1 MRRITALLASVAAVL
16 VAVAQPAAADPGV
29 PASPNANPPAA
40 TSVPA
45 DALGLSLAQVA
56 GSGLAVTLD
65 AGASEEH
72 DLVVSNHTANLRLTV
87 KLSATDATGNLGTAA
102 ASWLAFGDDEIQ
114 LDPHVPTTVPMT
126 IAVPHDTQ
134 PSSALAH
141 VSATVENA
149 VSAADGSPVA
159 GTATQ
164 TFPVAI
170 SVQGTPT
177 AQIAIADVHRVDKG
191 SRHELAV
198 VLRNFGDQGAQ
209 VSGHVVIAGDQPQT
223 LPFHADLGA
232 SRDTTV
238 DLPWHAPP
246 AGSASDIAVDLEYGG
261 GNVASWSSRL
271 GGAPTDLSPVT
282 AASPTTVADTSAA
295 HDAGRGLGRAATPWW
310 KQPLVALLAALALLG
325 AAVWF
330 GFEMLASRR
339 RRGRVRC
346 RSGRVRGH
354 AAGLDADVERGVDRP
369 RQATRA
375 PHRRCGAT
383 RHRASRGDAPRRT
396 GHRRQPGAARSPGA
410 DLGVPERVAAAQPE
424 PAPLELVT
432 PSPFEPEAVQSA
444 APGPAPPAAV
454 PVAEPAHVQEI
465 QPEVLRPTSETP
477 GAPARPEPVVEP
489 LVVPAME
496 ALVVPAEPEPN
507 RTRTLAEP
515 EPEPEPE
522 PDPIRRRT
530 HGAIV
535 GARSRAPAATR
546 MDGRRRV
553 GCRHRTAARAA
564 AVRRLGDSR
573 RTTAPGGPS
582 V

>member
-1 MRRITALLASVAAVL
+1 MKRITALLASVAAVL
-16 VAVAQPAAADPGV
+16 VAVAQPVAADPGA

-40 TSVPA
+40 SSVPA

-114 LDPHVPTTVPMT
+114 LDPHVATTVPMT

-134 PSSALAH
+134 PSDALAH

-198 VLRNFGDQGAQ
+198 VLRNYGDQGAQ

-223 LPFHADLGA
+223 LPFNADLGA

-295 HDAGRGLGRAATPWW
+295 TTPAAGSGGAAKPWW
-310 KQPLVALLAALALLG
+310 KQPFVALLAALALL
-325 AAVWF
+325 AAAAWF

-339 RRGRVRC
+339 RRGEF
-346 RSGRVRGH
+346 
-354 AAGLDADVERGVDRP
+354 AAGPVGYAAMPPGWTPTSSEESIDLAKQLVRLTDVVVQLVTAHREETHRDEQDIVDS
-369 RQATRA
+369 RA
-375 PHRRCGAT
+375 R
-383 RHRASRGDAPRRT
+383 
-396 GHRRQPGAARSPGA
+396 ARSPGA
-410 DLGVPERVAAAQPE
+410 DLGAPERVAAAQPD

-432 PSPFEPEAVQSA
+432 PSLFEPEALQSA
-444 APGPAPPAAV
+444 RAGPAPPAAV

-465 QPEVLRPTSETP
+465 QPEVPRPTSETP
-477 GAPARPEPVVEP
+477 GAPARPEPVVGPVIEP
-489 LVVPAME
+489 VVDAAVDAAVAPAIE
-496 ALVVPAEPEPN
+496 ALVVPEPEPAPEPQP
-507 RTRTLAEP
+507 TP

-522 PDPIRRRT
+522 PDPQAELMERLLALDRERRRL
-530 HGAIV
+530 
-535 GARSRAPAATR
+535 REW
-546 MDGRRRV
+546 MDAEESGV
-553 GCRHRTAARAA
+553 SIEPPLVPQPT
-564 AVRRLGDSR
+564 DD
-573 RTTAPGGPS
+573 
-582 V
+582 